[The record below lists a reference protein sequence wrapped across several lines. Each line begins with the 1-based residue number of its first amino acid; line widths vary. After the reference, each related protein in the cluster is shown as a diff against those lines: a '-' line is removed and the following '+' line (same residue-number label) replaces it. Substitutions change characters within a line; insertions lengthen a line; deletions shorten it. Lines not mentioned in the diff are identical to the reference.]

1 MPTGSGKSAE
11 NKFFKLKM
19 LNDYFI
25 YSVRNLKNRGLRSW
39 LTMIGIFIGIAAVVS
54 LIGLGEGLRI
64 AIMSQ
69 FGFLGPDVLGV
80 QASGLAFAG
89 PPGTGVVEPLSDELA
104 DKIRKVNGVKAAFNR
119 YIKSGTLEFNDKQN
133 IGIAASYPEGEN
145 RKIFETMIN
154 LKAEDG
160 RLLKDSDSRKV
171 VLGNNFKSDDTF
183 GKGIKSGDKV
193 LLNAIDFEVVG
204 ILEKKGSFIFDNV
217 VLINEQTM
225 IDDIG
230 IAKEEVNVIA
240 VKIEYV
246 ARADEIK
253 ENIEKLLRKER
264 NVKKGEE
271 NFQVQS
277 PQQTLEALN
286 STLFAV
292 QLFVYIIAA
301 ISLAV
306 GGIGIMNTMYTSVL
320 ERTKE
325 IGVMKSIGAKNSA
338 IFTIFFVESGLLG
351 MVGGVIGIILG
362 LAFAFGLSA
371 AGRAFLGSE
380 LIQASIS
387 PFLVIG
393 ALMFSFILGT
403 AFGVLPAYQASK
415 LNPVDSLRSAK

>member
-1 MPTGSGKSAE
+1 MQ
-11 NKFFKLKM
+11 M
-19 LNDYFI
+19 DYFV

-54 LIGLGEGLRI
+54 LIGLGEGLRVT
-64 AIMSQ
+64 IMSQ

-89 PPGTGVVEPLSDELA
+89 PPGTGVVDPLTDDLA
-104 DKIRKVNGVKAAFNR
+104 EKIKNVNGVEAAFNR
-119 YIKSGTLEFNDKQN
+119 YLESGTLEFNDRQG
-133 IGIAASYPEGEN
+133 IGIAASVPEGEN

-160 RLLKDSDSRKV
+160 RLLKDSDSKKV
-171 VLGNNFKSDDTF
+171 VLGNDFRNSETF
-183 GKGIKSGDKV
+183 GKAIKPGDRVLVNGISFD
-193 LLNAIDFEVVG
+193 VVG
-204 ILEKKGSFIFDNV
+204 ILEKKGSFIFDSI
-217 VLINEQTM
+217 VLMNEQTM
-225 IDDIG
+225 FDAIG
-230 IAKEEVNVIA
+230 TNKAEVNLIA
-240 VKIEYV
+240 VKVDDANRIGEV
-246 ARADEIK
+246 KDS
-253 ENIEKLLRKER
+253 IEKLLRKER
-264 NVKKGEE
+264 DVKKGEE
-271 NFQVQS
+271 NFQVNS
-277 PQQTLEALN
+277 PQQTLEALS

-325 IGVMKSIGAKNSA
+325 IGIMKSIGARNSA

-351 MVGGVIGIILG
+351 MVGGIIGVILG
-362 LAFAFGLSA
+362 LGFAFGLSA
-371 AGRAFLGSE
+371 VGRAFLGSE

-387 PFLVIG
+387 PFLIIG
-393 ALMFSFILGT
+393 ALVFSFGIGT

-415 LNPVDSLRSAK
+415 LSPVDSLRSAK

>member
-1 MPTGSGKSAE
+1 MHR
-11 NKFFKLKM
+11 
-19 LNDYFI
+19 DYLI
-25 YSVRNLKNRGLRSW
+25 YSVRNLRHRGLRSW

-80 QASGLAFAG
+80 QASGIAFAG
-89 PPGTGVVEPLSDELA
+89 PPGTGVVEPLSNKLA
-104 DKIRKVNGVKAAFNR
+104 GEIEKINGVEAAFNR
-119 YIKSGTLEFNDKQN
+119 YIESITVEFNDRQD
-133 IGIAASYPEGEN
+133 IGIAGSVPEREY
-145 RKIFETMIN
+145 RKILETMVN
-154 LKAEDG
+154 LKVEDG

-171 VLGNNFKSDDTF
+171 VLGNNFKKDDKF
-183 GKGIKSGDKV
+183 GKSITVGDKILINNV
-193 LLNAIDFEVVG
+193 DFEVVG

-217 VLINEQTM
+217 VLMNEQTM
-225 IDDIG
+225 FDVVG
-230 IAKEEVNVIA
+230 NKEEEVNVIA
-240 VKIEYV
+240 VKVDDVNRINEV
-246 ARADEIK
+246 K

-271 NFQVQS
+271 NFVVQS
-277 PQQTLEALN
+277 PQQILEALN

-351 MVGGVIGIILG
+351 MIGGIIGIILG
-362 LAFAFGLSA
+362 IAFAFGLSA
-371 AGRAFLGSE
+371 LGRAFLGSD

-387 PFLVIG
+387 PFLIIG
-393 ALMFSFILGT
+393 ALLFSFALGT
-403 AFGVLPAYQASK
+403 AFGMLPAYQASK

>member
-1 MPTGSGKSAE
+1 MHRDH
-11 NKFFKLKM
+11 FV
-19 LNDYFI
+19 

-54 LIGLGEGLRI
+54 LIGLGEGLRV

-80 QASGLAFAG
+80 QAAGLAFAG
-89 PPGTGVVEPLSDELA
+89 PPGTGVVDPLA
-104 DKIRKVNGVKAAFNR
+104 DDLAEKIKNVNGVKAAFNR
-119 YIKSGTLEFNDKQN
+119 YLESGTLEFNDKRG
-133 IGIAASYPEGEN
+133 IGIAASVPEGEN
-145 RKIFETMIN
+145 KKIFETMVN
-154 LKAEDG
+154 LKAEEG

-171 VLGNNFKSDDTF
+171 VLGNDFKKGETF
-183 GKGIKSGDKV
+183 GKAIKPGDRVLVNGIS
-193 LLNAIDFEVVG
+193 FEVVG
-204 ILEKKGSFIFDNV
+204 ILEKKGSFIFDSI
-217 VLINEQTM
+217 VLMNEQTM
-225 IDDIG
+225 FDVIG
-230 IAKEEVNVIA
+230 TNKAQVNVIA
-240 VKIEYV
+240 VKVEDAGRIGEV
-246 ARADEIK
+246 K
-253 ENIEKLLRKER
+253 EGIEKLLRKER

-271 NFQVQS
+271 NFQVNS
-277 PQQTLEALN
+277 PQQTLEALS

-325 IGVMKSIGAKNSA
+325 IGIMKSIGARNSA

-351 MVGGVIGIILG
+351 MVGGIIGVILG
-362 LAFAFGLSA
+362 LSFAFGLSA
-371 AGRAFLGSE
+371 VGRAVLGSE

-387 PFLVIG
+387 PFLIIG
-393 ALMFSFILGT
+393 ALLFSFALGT
-403 AFGVLPAYQASK
+403 VFGVLPAYRASK

>member
-1 MPTGSGKSAE
+1 
-11 NKFFKLKM
+11 M

-393 ALMFSFILGT
+393 ALMFSFVLGT
-403 AFGVLPAYQASK
+403 VFGVLPAYEASK
-415 LNPVDSLRSAK
+415 LSPVDSLRSAK

>member
-1 MPTGSGKSAE
+1 M
-11 NKFFKLKM
+11 LK
-19 LNDYFI
+19 DYFI
-25 YSVRNLKNRGLRSW
+25 YSVRNLRNRGLRSW

-69 FGFLGPDVLGV
+69 FGFLGPDVLSV
-80 QASGLAFAG
+80 QAAGLAFAG
-89 PPGTGVVEPLSDELA
+89 PPGTGVVEPLSDNLA

-119 YIKSGTLEFNDKQN
+119 YIKSSTLEFNDKQN
-133 IGIAASYPEGEN
+133 IGISASYPEGEN
-145 RKIFETMIN
+145 RKTFETMIN

-160 RLLKDSDSRKV
+160 RLLKDGDSRKV
-171 VLGNNFKSDDTF
+171 VLGNKFRNEDTF
-183 GKGIKSGDKV
+183 GKGIRSGDKV
-193 LLNAIDFEVVG
+193 LVNDINFEVVG
-204 ILEKKGSFIFDNV
+204 ILKKKGSFIFDRV

-240 VKIEYV
+240 VRIEDV
-246 ARADEIK
+246 AKTNEIK
-253 ENIEKLLRKER
+253 GNIEKLLRKER

-325 IGVMKSIGAKNSA
+325 IGIMKSIGAKNSA

-351 MVGGVIGIILG
+351 MVGGIIGIILG

-387 PFLVIG
+387 PFLVLG
-393 ALMFSFILGT
+393 ALMFSFIFGT